1 MKKTA
6 IVMAL
11 LFLLQSAWAFA
22 AETPEDLQK
31 DIERIEI
38 AFQIGSDI
46 LKINGSDTQVETAP
60 YVVGE
65 GVTMVPIRVI
75 TEAFGA
81 VVEWNEEEQSITIT
95 YEGVEMRLV
104 VGSIEATINGRS
116 LTVLSPPEVYNDR
129 TMVPLRF
136 ISENFG
142 ADVSYDGETESV
154 LVVKESFG
162 DEDLDNYN
170 SILKKTDKER
180 VGDSYYGWS
189 MRIPKELRLT
199 ERSFDGAATYFT
211 SDYVT
216 LGIEIVA
223 VEDEEEEFSLDKLYI
238 AMKEEASTAP
248 NTFISQNKGMQG
260 QHAYCEVS
268 FRDTKYQYD
277 QRAYYINNKIYYLWA
292 IRDLQGGSAEVSVL
306 EEAKQSFEIGY
317 AYPND
322 TEDLSNVRDGMRPFK
337 DGVMNI
343 STEIPADWMMLL
355 GSPEN
360 RMGFIQV
367 DGKFYGKFYIDIFS
381 KEAGETATSW
391 ANEDL
396 ERYDYLYNSKFV
408 NFNGPNPITISGR
421 SGVETKIVVNPKA
434 KGHKL
439 TTRFI
444 YLTNENYKCR
454 LTLTYDNLLEENNA
468 DYAKVNQMI
477 SNFVFVGPDASLGTL
492 QEPPMEF
499 EDDTVVDTVKLSDGK
514 YKMKVPTTWVKE
526 SSNGIDLFTD
536 GIYSVLVASYKDVP
550 NISILRSAYVQAM
563 NKQFPEAEYSSSSP
577 RKLKI
582 PKATVTELFYTRP
595 ISDESYAWLN
605 TYVYI
610 VKTSYGD
617 YFTIECQVPDVYDS
631 QRAEDLFTSIVTS
644 LEKV

>member
-6 IVMAL
+6 FLMAL
-11 LFLLQSAWAFA
+11 LLLVQTVWSFA
-22 AETPEDLQK
+22 AETPGELQN

-46 LKINGSDTQVETAP
+46 LKINGNDTQVETAP

-104 VGSIEATINGRS
+104 VGSIEATINGRT
-116 LTVLSPPEVYNDR
+116 LTMLSPPEVYNDR

-142 ADVSYDGETESV
+142 ADVSYDGETDSV

-170 SILKKTDKER
+170 SILKRTDKER

-199 ERSFDGAATYFT
+199 ERSFDGSSTYFT
-211 SDYVT
+211 SDYVM
-216 LGIEIVA
+216 LGVEILA
-223 VEDEEEEFSLDKLYI
+223 VEDDEGEFSLDKLFI
-238 AMKEEASTAP
+238 AMKEDASTAP
-248 NTFISQNKGMQG
+248 NTFISQNKGTQG
-260 QHAYCEVS
+260 QNTYCEVS
-268 FRDTKYQYD
+268 YRDSEYQYD
-277 QRAYYINNKIYYLWA
+277 QRAYYIDNKIFYLWA
-292 IRDLQGGSAEVSVL
+292 VRDLQGGNSDISVL

-317 AYPND
+317 AYPDD
-322 TEDLSNVRDGMRPFK
+322 TEDLSNVRNGMRPFK
-337 DGVMNI
+337 DENMNI
-343 STEIPADWMMLL
+343 STEIPANWMMLT

-367 DGKFYGKFYIDIFS
+367 DGKFYGRYYIDIFS

-396 ERYDYLYNSKFV
+396 ERYEYLYNSKLVDFS
-408 NFNGPNPITISGR
+408 GPNSISIAGK
-421 SGVETKIVVNPKA
+421 SGVETKIVLNPTE
-434 KGHKL
+434 KGFTL

-444 YLTNENYKCR
+444 YLTSDNYKCR
-454 LTLTYDNLLEENNA
+454 LTLTYDNLLKETST

-477 SNFVFVGPDASLGTL
+477 TGFVFDGPDASVGTL
-492 QEPPMEF
+492 QEPPSEF
-499 EDDTVVDTVKLSDGK
+499 ENDAIVDTVKLSGGK
-514 YKMKVPTTWVKE
+514 YQMKVPTMWAKD
-526 SSNGIDLFTD
+526 SSGGVDVFTD
-536 GIYSVLVASYKDVP
+536 GIYAVRVMPFEDVP
-550 NISILRSAYVQAM
+550 NITVLRNAYVQVM
-563 NKQFPEAEYSSSSP
+563 NDQIPESEYSGSSP
-577 RKLKI
+577 RKLTI
-582 PKATVTELFYTRP
+582 PKTTISDLFYTFP
-595 ISDESYAWLN
+595 LNDGSYSWIN
-605 TYVYI
+605 SYVYI
-610 VKTSYGD
+610 IKTSYGD
-617 YFTIECQVPDVYDS
+617 YFVIECQVLDVYDG

-644 LEKV
+644 FDKI

>member
-6 IVMAL
+6 IFVAL
-11 LFLLQSAWAFA
+11 LLLVQTVCSFA
-22 AETPEDLQK
+22 AETPGELQN

-46 LKINGSDTQVETAP
+46 LKINGNDTQVETAP

-104 VGSIEATINGRS
+104 VGSIEATINGRT
-116 LTVLSPPEVYNDR
+116 LTMLSPPEVYNDR

-142 ADVSYDGETESV
+142 ADVSYDGETDSV

-199 ERSFDGAATYFT
+199 ERSFDGSATYFT
-211 SDYVT
+211 SDYVV
-216 LGIEIVA
+216 LGIEILA
-223 VEDEEEEFSLDKLYI
+223 VEDNEGEFSLDKLFI
-238 AMKEEASTAP
+238 AMKEAASNAP
-248 NTFISQNKGMQG
+248 NTFISQNKGTQG
-260 QHAYCEVS
+260 QNTYCEVS
-268 FRDTKYQYD
+268 YRDSQYQYD
-277 QRAYYINNKIYYLWA
+277 QRAYYIDNKIFYLWA
-292 IRDLQGGSAEVSVL
+292 IRDLQGGNSDISVL

-317 AYPND
+317 AYPDD

-337 DGVMNI
+337 DENMNI
-343 STEIPADWMMLL
+343 STEIPADWMMLT

-367 DGKFYGKFYIDIFS
+367 DGKFYGRYYIDIFS

-396 ERYDYLYNSKFV
+396 EHYEYLYNSKFV
-408 NFNGPNPITISGR
+408 NFSGPNSISIDGK
-421 SGVETKIVVNPKA
+421 SGVETKIVLKPKE
-434 KGHKL
+434 KGFTL

-444 YLTNENYKCR
+444 YLMSDNYKCR
-454 LTLTYDNLLEENNA
+454 LTLTYDNLLKETSA

-477 SNFVFVGPDASLGTL
+477 TEFVFNGPDASVGTL
-492 QEPPMEF
+492 QEPPSEF
-499 EDDTVVDTVKLSDGK
+499 ENDTIVDTVKLSGGK
-514 YKMKVPTTWVKE
+514 YQMKVPTMWAKD
-526 SSNGIDLFTD
+526 SSGGVDVFSD
-536 GIYSVLVASYKDVP
+536 GIYAVRVMPFEDVP
-550 NISILRSAYVQAM
+550 NITVLRNAYVQVM
-563 NKQFPEAEYSSSSP
+563 NDQIPESEYSGSSP
-577 RKLKI
+577 RKLTI
-582 PKATVTELFYTRP
+582 PKTTISDLFYTFP
-595 ISDESYAWLN
+595 LNDGSYSWIN
-605 TYVYI
+605 SYVYI
-610 VKTSYGD
+610 IKTSYGD
-617 YFTIECQVPDVYDS
+617 YFVIECQVLDVYDG

-644 LEKV
+644 FEKI

>member
-6 IVMAL
+6 FLMAL
-11 LFLLQSAWAFA
+11 LLLVQTVWSFA
-22 AETPEDLQK
+22 AETPGELQN

-46 LKINGSDTQVETAP
+46 LKINGNDTQVETAP

-104 VGSIEATINGRS
+104 VGSIEATINGRT
-116 LTVLSPPEVYNDR
+116 LTMLSPPEVYNDR

-142 ADVSYDGETESV
+142 ADVSYDGETDSV

-170 SILKKTDKER
+170 SILKRTDKER

-199 ERSFDGAATYFT
+199 ERSFDGSSTYFT
-211 SDYVT
+211 SDYVM
-216 LGIEIVA
+216 LGVEILA
-223 VEDEEEEFSLDKLYI
+223 VEDDEGEFSLDKLFI
-238 AMKEEASTAP
+238 AMKEDASTAP
-248 NTFISQNKGMQG
+248 NTFISQNKGTQG
-260 QHAYCEVS
+260 QNTYCEVS
-268 FRDTKYQYD
+268 YRDSEYQYD
-277 QRAYYINNKIYYLWA
+277 QRAYYIDNKIFYLWA
-292 IRDLQGGSAEVSVL
+292 VRDLQGGGSDVSVL

-317 AYPND
+317 AYPDD
-322 TEDLSNVRDGMRPFK
+322 TEDLSNVRDGMRSFK
-337 DGVMNI
+337 DENMNI
-343 STEIPADWMMLL
+343 STEIPANWMMLT

-360 RMGFIQV
+360 RMGFIQA
-367 DGKFYGKFYIDIFS
+367 DGKFYGRYYIDIFS

-396 ERYDYLYNSKFV
+396 ERYEYLYNSKLVDFS
-408 NFNGPNPITISGR
+408 GPNSISIAGK
-421 SGVETKIVVNPKA
+421 SGVETKIVLNPTE
-434 KGHKL
+434 KGFTL

-444 YLTNENYKCR
+444 YLTSDNYKCR
-454 LTLTYDNLLEENNA
+454 LTLTYDNLLKETST

-477 SNFVFVGPDASLGTL
+477 TGFVFNGPDASVGTL
-492 QEPPMEF
+492 QEPPSEF
-499 EDDTVVDTVKLSDGK
+499 ENDAIVDTVKLSAGK
-514 YKMKVPTTWVKE
+514 YQMKVPTTWSKS
-526 SSNGIDLFTD
+526 SSNGADLFTD
-536 GIYSVLVASYKDVP
+536 GIYVVTVMPFDKVP
-550 NISILRSAYVQAM
+550 NITILRNAYIQAM
-563 NKQFPEAEYSSSSP
+563 QETFPEAKYSSTSS
-577 RKLKI
+577 RKLTI
-582 PKATVTELFYTRP
+582 PKATISDFYYTYP
-595 ISDESYAWLN
+595 LNDESYSWIN
-605 TYVYI
+605 SYVYI
-610 VKTSYGD
+610 IKTSYDD
-617 YFTIECQVPDVYDS
+617 YFVIECQVLDVYDG

-644 LEKV
+644 FEKI